1 MLLAAGLALTG
12 CSKTTPGN
20 AATVSPSTSGS
31 PASDPVVPQVTDPL
45 DVSKFEQDPCKL
57 LTADQARELA
67 NLVTTTVTSGA
78 AGPICGWRD
87 GDRNEIAFGF
97 VHANGLADS
106 YRNHQPDDPGYFVP
120 VPSVAGYPG
129 VFASISDGRADGV
142 CTLAV
147 GVRNDA
153 VVTVTSLMN
162 ASSPYRKDPCPLV
175 QKAAEAA
182 IATIKGAK

>member
-1 MLLAAGLALTG
+1 MLLAVGLVLSG

-20 AATVSPSTSGS
+20 AATVPPSSPGTS
-31 PASDPVVPQVTDPL
+31 ASDPAVPQVSDPL
-45 DVSKFEQDPCKL
+45 EVSKFEQDPCKA

-67 NLVTTTVTSGA
+67 SLATTNVTSGT

-129 VFASISDGRADGV
+129 VFASISDGRPDGV

-147 GVRNDA
+147 GVRND
-153 VVTVTSLMN
+153 VVMTVTSLMN
-162 ASSPYRKDPCPLV
+162 SSSPYRKDPCPLV
-175 QKAAEAA
+175 QRAAEAA